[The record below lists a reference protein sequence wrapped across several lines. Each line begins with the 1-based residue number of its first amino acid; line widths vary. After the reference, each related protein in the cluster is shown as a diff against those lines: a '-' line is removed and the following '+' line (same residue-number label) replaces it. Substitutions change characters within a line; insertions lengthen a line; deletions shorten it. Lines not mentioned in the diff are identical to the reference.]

1 MKNARKPR
9 WFKWYCD
16 ELIAGTMMLSNEQLG
31 CFVRIIAF
39 NQSTGYGIQ
48 LKQLVTL
55 CHSRVDRVH
64 LITRQ
69 LLSTGKIV
77 AFHNKCYNEDE
88 ICQRCDKCPQP
99 AHFLGSSRA
108 LREHLL
114 HTNGMINKKTA
125 SIARAPELEPES
137 ESSSSF
143 TSPIA
148 TLAPFVRPA
157 GSLASPSAQ
166 NALAPSPAPPLS
178 STDVWKQQLG
188 LLNPN
193 PKPKPNYVEDGVPNP
208 RYMRH

>member
-77 AFHNKCYNEDE
+77 AFQISATMKTKSVNV
-88 ICQRCDKCPQP
+88 
-99 AHFLGSSRA
+99 A
-108 LREHLL
+108 
-114 HTNGMINKKTA
+114 TN
-125 SIARAPELEPES
+125 
-137 ESSSSF
+137 
-143 TSPIA
+143 
-148 TLAPFVRPA
+148 
-157 GSLASPSAQ
+157 
-166 NALAPSPAPPLS
+166 APSLRTS
-178 STDVWKQQLG
+178 W
-188 LLNPN
+188 
-193 PKPKPNYVEDGVPNP
+193 GVPEHFVSTC
-208 RYMRH
+208 YTLTV